1 MSDHIDVINNVVLF
15 QMHNNLQQ
23 LLVVFGIT
31 ALWDVI
37 LRFISLG
44 SIHIPIIST
53 WKWIKVLKPY
63 FEHHTVLAAALLAGL
78 AGAGAQAFL
87 WFIPPTTNP
96 FLYTLEVLIA
106 SILVG
111 GPMYV
116 SGLYPVLNRT
126 YYDKLG
132 AAAMLSD
139 GISGLVVMTTI
150 YILQRLFHEDKV
162 SRNRHE
168 NHPTEV
174 SRTDSTP
181 KEKDR

>member
-1 MSDHIDVINNVVLF
+1 MYNAWYHLFLVFVV
-15 QMHNNLQQ
+15 
-23 LLVVFGIT
+23 T
-31 ALWDVI
+31 ALWDVL

-44 SIHIPIIST
+44 AIHIPIIST
-53 WKWIKVLKPY
+53 WKWIKALKPY
-63 FEHHTVLAAALLAGL
+63 FKYHTVLAAALLAGL

-139 GISGLVVMTTI
+139 GLSGLVVMITI
-150 YILQRLFHEDKV
+150 YILQNILSENKI

-168 NHPTEV
+168 NHPNEI
-174 SRTDSTP
+174 RRFHSTP
-181 KEKDR
+181 KEDEC

>member
-1 MSDHIDVINNVVLF
+1 MYDTWKQIS
-15 QMHNNLQQ
+15 
-23 LLVVFGIT
+23 VVFVVT

-44 SIHIPIIST
+44 TIHIPIIST
-53 WKWIKVLKPY
+53 WKWIRTLKPY
-63 FEHHTVLAAALLAGL
+63 FEHHTLLAAALLAGF

-96 FLYTLEVLIA
+96 FLYTLEVIIA

-139 GISGLVVMTTI
+139 GLSGLVVMTTI
-150 YILQRLFHEDKV
+150 NIIQRLSHKNEISSNSHK
-162 SRNRHE
+162 
-168 NHPTEV
+168 NH
-174 SRTDSTP
+174 SNKISSTHSTTK
-181 KEKDR
+181 KE